1 MELESWQQCVTLH
14 LVGAEHD
21 LYAMRDFC
29 NLIGAANIL
38 AAVIKSGSE
47 SLYTVHDCI
56 YMHLELMLRDN
67 LVQPSLNP

>member
-1 MELESWQQCVTLH
+1 MEVESWQQCVRLL

-21 LYAMRDFC
+21 LFAMHDFS

-47 SLYTVHDCI
+47 SLDS
-56 YMHLELMLRDN
+56 
-67 LVQPSLNP
+67 PSTFYC